1 MRPNSNQHQTPRLVV
16 VGYANHDIDR
26 YPDGRERRGIG
37 GGGYFAALAASREL
51 ADVGF
56 VTRVGEDFD
65 LTTLRQR
72 VRCDAIEVVAG
83 GETARSIQTYRDLNN
98 LSDRAIHLDPGVNP
112 AISESDIPADWLRGS
127 RVVLVSTM
135 VPKQHRDMVEG
146 IVRRKSGETLGLS
159 GLSLSAPLV
168 AVDSDLCWL
177 QDPSSRAEVLSL
189 MEMAD
194 IAFMNRAEGEIL
206 GDLVSRIPI
215 VIIKKD
221 AEGADVFVSGDRVFS
236 VPAPRVDVV
245 DVTGAGDVFA
255 GTFLARV
262 ALGGTLEEA
271 ACAAVAAAS
280 LSVTKEGIDHLFLG

>member
-1 MRPNSNQHQTPRLVV
+1 
-16 VGYANHDIDR
+16 
-26 YPDGRERRGIG
+26 
-37 GGGYFAALAASREL
+37 
-51 ADVGF
+51 
-56 VTRVGEDFD
+56 
-65 LTTLRQR
+65 
-72 VRCDAIEVVAG
+72 
-83 GETARSIQTYRDLNN
+83 
-98 LSDRAIHLDPGVNP
+98 
-112 AISESDIPADWLRGS
+112 
-127 RVVLVSTM
+127 LVSTM

-262 ALGGTLEEA
+262 ALGGTLQEA
-271 ACAAVAAAS
+271 ARAAVAAAS